1 MNPNI
6 LPDTRPLT
14 EELEAAL
21 YECYHREQ
29 HNIEPFVTCT
39 YDATFELIERG
50 FLSAK
55 TIMKNKRA
63 LYGFYVTQS
72 GIDYLSSL

>member
-1 MNPNI
+1 MNPII
-6 LPDTRPLT
+6 LLNTRPLT

-21 YECYHREQ
+21 YDCYNREQ
-29 HNIEPFVTCT
+29 HNIEPVVTCT
-39 YDATFELIERG
+39 YDATFELIEKG

-55 TIMKNKRA
+55 TIMKNKKEF
-63 LYGFYVTQS
+63 YGFYVTQS

>member
-1 MNPNI
+1 MEPYI
-6 LPDTRPLT
+6 LQNTRPLT

-21 YECYHREQ
+21 LDCYHREQ
-29 HNIEPFVTCT
+29 NNIEPVVTCT

-50 FLSAK
+50 LLSAK

-63 LYGFYVTQS
+63 LYGFYVTQM
-72 GIDYLSSL
+72 GIDYLSRL